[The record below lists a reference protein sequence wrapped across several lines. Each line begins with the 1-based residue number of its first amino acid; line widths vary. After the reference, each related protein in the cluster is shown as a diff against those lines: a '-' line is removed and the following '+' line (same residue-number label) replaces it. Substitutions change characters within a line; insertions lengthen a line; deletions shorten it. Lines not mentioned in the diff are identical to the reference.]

1 MVEER
6 SVFVVLLP
14 GWTRKPVYEAYEGFL
29 RPGCGCCG
37 VCVLHCKGSH
47 VAKAHPPS
55 RSSLLSSRFIL
66 PVTTS
71 AFSKSS
77 LSIWKF
83 MVQVDLKPDLE
94 NLEHYFASVRDDYNC
109 SVV

>member
-6 SVFVVLLP
+6 SVFVMLLP

-55 RSSLLSSRFIL
+55 RSSLLSSLFIL
-66 PVTTS
+66 SVTILIAAGS
-71 AFSKSS
+71 SK
-77 LSIWKF
+77 
-83 MVQVDLKPDLE
+83 
-94 NLEHYFASVRDDYNC
+94 
-109 SVV
+109 